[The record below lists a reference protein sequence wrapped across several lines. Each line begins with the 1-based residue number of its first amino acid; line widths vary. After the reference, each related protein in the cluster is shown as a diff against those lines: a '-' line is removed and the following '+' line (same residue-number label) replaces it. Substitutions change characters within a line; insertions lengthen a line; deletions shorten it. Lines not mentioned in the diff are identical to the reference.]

1 MANNYTWDQ
10 SLGATHISSALNEYE
25 AARNSFFTLIV
36 DDLESL
42 VTPIY
47 SGENPQSGDLIANAQ
62 DTLRLNVVKC
72 PVPHFSVETLE
83 YRRGNEVV
91 KFAGVPTWDGG
102 SIVVDDVIGQ
112 DTKSVLV
119 SWLYKAYNPHTRKGG
134 RMKDY
139 KKTCTLVEYTQDY
152 VPIRTWILHGVFITK
167 ISEGEF
173 DRENDG
179 KRQITAD
186 FSFDRAVMT
195 ELTNKEKL
203 R

>member
-1 MANNYTWDQ
+1 
-10 SLGATHISSALNEYE
+10 
-25 AARNSFFTLIV
+25 
-36 DDLESL
+36 
-42 VTPIY
+42 
-47 SGENPQSGDLIANAQ
+47 
-62 DTLRLNVVKC
+62 
-72 PVPHFSVETLE
+72 
-83 YRRGNEVV
+83 
-91 KFAGVPTWDGG
+91 
-102 SIVVDDVIGQ
+102 
-112 DTKSVLV
+112 
-119 SWLYKAYNPHTRKGG
+119 
-134 RMKDY
+134 MKDY

-152 VPIRTWILHGVFITK
+152 VPIRTWTLHGVFITK